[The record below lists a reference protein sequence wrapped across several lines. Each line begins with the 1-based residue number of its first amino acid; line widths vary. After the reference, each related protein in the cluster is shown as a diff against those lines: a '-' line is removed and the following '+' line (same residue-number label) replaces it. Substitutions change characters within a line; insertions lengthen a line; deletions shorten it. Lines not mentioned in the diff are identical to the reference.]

1 MANLNPRLTLV
12 GAGPGDPD
20 LITVKGLKALQSAD
34 VILYDALIDKDLLK
48 NAPQARKI
56 FVGKRKGFK
65 IYSQE
70 AINEMIVDE
79 AYAHGHVVRLKGGD
93 PFIFGRGAEEIAH
106 ARQFGVQCEIV
117 PGISSAN
124 AVPVSIGISV
134 TLRHVAQ
141 SYMVL
146 TGTTSARE
154 FNNDI
159 AIAAQTSAT
168 LVILMGIGQMEKIV
182 GVYAALGQEK
192 TPIAIIQNGYCKNQK
207 QVVGEM
213 HNILDLMKKEDIGNP
228 AVIVI
233 GEVVKHAQQLQQVL
247 TDENLLQIA

>member
-48 NAPQARKI
+48 NAPQAKKI
-56 FVGKRKGFK
+56 FVGKRKGLK

-70 AINEMIVDE
+70 AINEMIVE
-79 AYAHGHVVRLKGGD
+79 KAYAYGHVVRLKGGD

-106 ARQFGVQCEIV
+106 ARRFGVRCDVV
-117 PGISSAN
+117 PGISSSN
-124 AVPVSIGISV
+124 AVPASIGISV
-134 TLRHVAQ
+134 TLRNVAQ

-146 TGTTSARE
+146 TGTTSSRE
-154 FNNDI
+154 FNQDI
-159 AIAAQTSAT
+159 ALAAQTSAT

-182 GVYAALGQEK
+182 SLYRALGNSN
-192 TPIAIIQNGYCKNQK
+192 TPIAIIQNGFCKNQK
-207 QVVGEM
+207 QVVGDM
-213 HNILDLMKKEDIGNP
+213 DSILDLIEKEEIGNP

-233 GEVVKHAQQLQQVL
+233 GEVVKHAQQVNQILA
-247 TDENLLQIA
+247 DEKLLQIA